1 MKDPFWTTC
10 SDARGIPRPIST
22 CLQPF
27 SLSVL
32 STRVSLS
39 LSLSLFACFSLF
51 STVCKGCQRTWYLF
65 AWSGLDLRRLWHSSS
80 HPLLVLPPPPPL
92 PPFAPPPLPYALLSC
107 PLLSTPLLPPP
118 PPSPPPSVTSPSL
131 IACNVPRKAQSA
143 MTTCV
148 STTSF
153 PPAVVQ
159 HQPLWNERRLVA
171 RRPHRPRQSSRLN
184 CQAWITTLV
193 CCLLVLVRS
202 TNAHQLTGLTRMHAR
217 NEPADLASTTLRPS
231 GSATATGSVQVA
243 SDISTALPRPFDSN
257 IGNNFTTASCPAFF
271 DRFLGHGSFIQCLPL
286 SLLLQ
291 VS

>member
-1 MKDPFWTTC
+1 MQRRYPKANFHLSSAVQPV
-10 SDARGIPRPIST
+10 
-22 CLQPF
+22 CL
-27 SLSVL
+27 VHA
-32 STRVSLS
+32 SLS
-39 LSLSLFACFSLF
+39 LSLSLPVCLFLSLLH
-51 STVCKGCQRTWYLF
+51 SLQGLSAYLVPICLV
-65 AWSGLDLRRLWHSSS
+65 WSRSPPTLALLITSSS
-80 HPLLVLPPPPPL
+80 SSASSSSSSFSSSFCTSSPPLCSPLLSSPLVPPPPP
-92 PPFAPPPLPYALLSC
+92 P
-107 PLLSTPLLPPP
+107 
-118 PPSPPPSVTSPSL
+118 PPPSVTSPSL

-143 MTTCV
+143 MTTCL

-159 HQPLWNERRLVA
+159 RQPLWNERRLVA
-171 RRPHRPRQSSRLN
+171 RRPHRSRQSSRLN

-202 TNAHQLTGLTRMHAR
+202 TDAHQLTGLTRMHAR
-217 NEPADLASTTLRPS
+217 NEPADLASTTIRPS